1 MAHQSK
7 FLPLFVVIF
16 ENMSLGGQIFCAFTH
31 VNLFEFKL
39 NMNVELEHD
48 DDLPIFDDCYMDL
61 LQQEDAWGAKSTDR
75 VSPTVPRRDFCGEID
90 DNKSFMQLK
99 RECFERSPAVN
110 WCREMLPCIYTQ
122 VAQRQHDMTAG
133 TRMEHVEWFLYWV
146 KKWKLPSATL
156 FLAVDIMDRFFAVQ
170 VVDMD
175 KSNLACTMILFMSA
189 KFEGWKYTGREVYGK
204 RDGLHLWSQMLHT
217 PSTYK
222 EMRFAERCIMS
233 SIDFKIS
240 APTTYTFYHLY
251 DVFFQVHFDQQTVK
265 VLRKMLIFNL
275 ELALFIPEFIGMNP
289 QKICAVCI
297 FHARQTLDPR
307 ASKYFEKKLDHRRA
321 ASDALPGEARVTAD
335 VLAGEVC
342 EENALASEYWTR
354 ELMEFSA
361 YPHEVLLPDV
371 NILEMF
377 LERVK
382 THIRLGHVSYF
393 SSTMARYNDMFSRI
407 LRPVL
412 PNQLQ

>member
-1 MAHQSK
+1 M
-7 FLPLFVVIF
+7 L
-16 ENMSLGGQIFCAFTH
+16 
-31 VNLFEFKL
+31 
-39 NMNVELEHD
+39 VELVHD
-48 DDLPIFDDCYMDL
+48 GDLPIFSERYMHL
-61 LQQEDAWGAKSTDR
+61 LQQADVIGAK
-75 VSPTVPRRDFCGEID
+75 PTVPQRDFRGEIN
-90 DNKSFMQLK
+90 DNKAFMQLK
-99 RECFERSPAVN
+99 RECFDRSPTVN
-110 WCREMLPCIYTQ
+110 WCREMLPCAFTQ
-122 VAQRQHDMTAG
+122 VPQQQHDMEAS
-133 TRMEHVEWFLYWV
+133 TRLTHVEWFLYWV

-156 FLAVDIMDRFFAVQ
+156 YLAVDIMDRFFAVQ
-170 VVDMD
+170 VVDID